1 MKFTEN
7 NKEYEMHN
15 GVRITIVDDYHLKV
29 LFEDGITKLYDI
41 RKAIKK
47 WPELKPLE
55 NPELFRKVNSNCWG
69 LIVWN
74 DELDLNLSTVYFDG
88 ETVPN
93 DDLAEIYLLGYQ
105 VRMLRWEKNL
115 TQAELAKKAGIK
127 QSMLSKF
134 ELGKFNPS
142 MKSIKRMADALD
154 ANVTLKLIP
163 KEKMS

>member
-15 GVRITIVDDYHLKV
+15 GVRITIADDYHLKV

-93 DDLAEIYLLGYQ
+93 DELAEIYLLGYQ

-142 MKSIKRMADALD
+142 MKSIKRMADALE
-154 ANVTLKLIP
+154 AKLTIKLDP
-163 KEKMS
+163 KTPIK